1 MLRSRRFTI
10 TAPLAG
16 GALVLVL
23 LAHATLATSVASG
36 SSSGRSVTCMIRG
49 HSISGIAGSRVLST
63 HGEVILYRVRGRLVD
78 TVWACTR
85 GHGRGAAIGRDES
98 YQARAK
104 EYGPELTLGPV
115 QVARNWVI
123 VTQEKG
129 AAQEAA
135 CIKYMG
141 PCPGRTDT
149 LVLGSATTGLT
160 ARPAQ
165 IVTAKL
171 DAEGNVQQMLSFP
184 RVLLS
189 PAGAAVWLEESRSGT
204 MTSATLFGCL
214 ASTVGRRMSCAAQ
227 KLAEGP
233 IDSGSLALAGIVI
246 SWTQGGLA
254 HSATIQ

>member
-1 MLRSRRFTI
+1 MLRAHRFSM

-16 GALVLVL
+16 GAIVLSL
-23 LAHATLATSVASG
+23 LALATVATTVASG
-36 SSSGRSVTCMIRG
+36 SSSGRSVKCMVRG

-63 HGEVILYRVRGRLVD
+63 HGEVILYRVRGRLID
-78 TVWACTR
+78 TLWACTR

-98 YQARAK
+98 YQARAE

-115 QVARNWVI
+115 QVAGNWVM

-149 LVLGSATTGLT
+149 LVLGNTTTGLT

-165 IVTAKL
+165 IMTAEL
-171 DAEGNVQQMLSFP
+171 DTEGNVQQTLSFR

-189 PAGAAVWLEESRSGT
+189 PAGAAVWLDESRSGT
-204 MTSATLFGCL
+204 MTSAALFGCL
-214 ASTVGRRMSCAAQ
+214 ASTVGPTMTCAAQ

-233 IDSGSLALAGIVI
+233 IDSGSLQLAGIVV
-246 SWTQGGLA
+246 SWTQGGLTQ
-254 HSATIQ
+254 SATIQ